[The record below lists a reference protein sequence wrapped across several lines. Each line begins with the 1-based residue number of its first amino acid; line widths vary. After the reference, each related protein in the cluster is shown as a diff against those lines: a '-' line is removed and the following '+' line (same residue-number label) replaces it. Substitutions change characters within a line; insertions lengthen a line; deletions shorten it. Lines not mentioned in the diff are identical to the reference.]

1 MRSYGR
7 VLNMYGLNTM
17 HKLEEERLAAYGD
30 RMDKRIRVIKELR
43 AARKKVITCVIIVII
58 VTVTAFM
65 VG

>member
-1 MRSYGR
+1 MKVYGWE
-7 VLNMYGLNTM
+7 VLKMFGLT
-17 HKLEEERLAAYGD
+17 RIV
-30 RMDKRIRVIKELR
+30 RMNETDATYRRRIKAEKKATIKVA